1 MGIDRRRVKRA
12 TAPVAFSAVGAVVAT
27 GAFLYPGFDTADLDL
42 HDAGIWVT
50 QGSGGYVGHLN
61 HESQILD
68 GGFRPPVEDFQLH
81 QEGATALMLDP
92 ASGALTGIDTA
103 AMAAGDQVMMPA
115 AQDFSLG
122 GGVISANNPEEGTVF
137 AGTADPEPEFST
149 EEPLYEAEGGVA
161 STTTLSGQVLVAD
174 LAADEIVRFGA
185 EGTEPASGL
194 VERGRDAL
202 DGLAELAEPQ
212 LVAVGDR
219 AVVVDAGLGTVIWSG
234 HSVQDDRLLGA
245 VPQPTGPQ
253 SGEIALSTP
262 RELLAVDL
270 SDGQVR
276 SLPLVPPEDP
286 SAGSTTPAGSSAEA
300 GATAP
305 VRVGDCVHAAS
316 AVTGHYLQDCPGQGQ
331 DQIVPIP
338 DLTGWSNLVFRVN
351 RSQVVLNDT
360 DSGTSWMVLDQ
371 MKVVSNWD
379 DLEPPKGEGEEE
391 EEESDEVTQQTALPE
406 RQEENRPP
414 VAVDDSFGVRPG
426 RTTQLP
432 VLFNDSDPDGDVLT
446 ASLDSEQPSVGTVQE
461 IIDGVGL
468 QIVVPESASGRAQV
482 TYLADDGRGGTDS
495 AQISL
500 RVVPDSEN
508 TAPTQERTPVLRVP
522 AGESVTSQV
531 LTDWIDPDGDDL
543 QLVGALAEEPDSV
556 RIRPDGHLTFQ
567 DNTGEPGRKELA
579 ISVSDGRESTEG
591 KIQIE
596 VLERGSVHPPITQA
610 DHVTVQAGQD
620 ITFSPLENDTDPL
633 GGQLRLA
640 HVGAAAN
647 AELDYSTAGGTVAWY
662 SETPG
667 TYYVEYLAAND
678 YDSAPGL
685 IRVDVVEPEDGAGLP
700 VAVRDIALVP
710 AGGETLVNVLGND
723 TDPSGGV
730 LVVQGVG
737 DATAE
742 SGGPAPLKMAVEDLN
757 HIRVVDAG
765 GLTGPA
771 TFTYLVS
778 NAEGTSE
785 GEVTVIPLPEPEVMQ
800 PPVAVAD
807 TASVRVG
814 DVVTIDVLANDSH
827 PNQEELTLDPELDRQ
842 AAEGRGF
849 GFVSDGKVRFRAGSE
864 PGRSTLAYTV
874 RAPDGQEASAS
885 VDITV
890 TPMDRAANNPPVPTS
905 VSARALAGES
915 VVVPIPLDG
924 IDPDGDSVTL
934 QGVQSPPSQGA
945 VRMEK
950 GQLIYS
956 ASQAATGSDTFT
968 YAVTDRLG
976 AQATGTVTIGI
987 AQPLNTNH
995 SPVAL
1000 DDSVEVRTGRT
1011 FTTNVLAND
1020 ADPDGDEVT
1029 LVQDRFTSNMP
1040 EVPVDIVDGRV
1051 RVVTPEEEGYLN
1063 IGYTITDP
1071 SGATDTANLAIR
1083 VDDQAPLM
1091 PPVARDD
1098 LVGAEE
1104 INGRDQVSVS
1114 VLDNDEDPD
1123 GDVEDLE
1130 LGLEEAATA
1139 AGARVD
1145 GTNVVIPVQDAAQ
1158 VVMYTVTD
1166 IDGGVGRAF
1175 VFVPGNDHRAPWLT
1189 TSEPLRIVAGEEL
1202 RVDLTD
1208 HIGVREDRAPRLT
1221 GDSAASASPAS
1232 AAFTVSSATEVRFTA
1247 PADYAG
1253 GASVSVTVTDG
1264 ETGSDPNG
1272 LVSTLSIPIQVE
1284 PRPEENNPP
1293 SVRSSAMQVEQGG
1306 DAVTLDLA
1314 PLASDP
1320 DGDQLTFTRGE
1331 VGGELAADLQGTEL
1345 TVTPSTNAERGT
1357 TGTVAFSVGDGEAD
1371 PVSAQITV
1379 DIVGTSRALPRAL
1392 DDSVPD
1398 ARSGE
1403 PVTVRVLENDV
1414 NPFEGDGP
1422 LAVTGAQVTTGEG
1435 TATTDG
1441 TAVTVTPGADYS
1453 GRMQVSYTI
1462 QDITDDP
1469 SREVQGN
1476 ITVVVKGRPG
1486 APGVPRIESVGD
1498 QTVELSWAAPPD
1510 NGDPITGYTVTDS
1523 TTGRTQDCAT
1533 TACSITDLTNAVEH
1547 RFSVTATNSVGES
1560 DPSSSSAP
1568 AIPDVRPEQPAA
1580 PTATAE
1586 DGTVALQWT
1595 PPENRGSAITDYRVQ
1610 MTPAPAGGSLRS
1622 VGAGTSLTWDGL
1634 TNGMSY
1640 QFRVQAVNQAEEPSE
1655 WSGWS
1660 VAATPAGKP
1669 FAPGT
1674 PSAVRDESAVDGGV
1688 ARVSWAAADDNGAAL
1703 QDYTVTAHG
1712 GGESLTR
1719 TVSPGA
1725 TSLNWSG
1732 LNKST
1737 AYSFSVV
1744 ATNAKGASPSSGR
1757 SATVTPYGR
1766 PGAISGL
1773 TTKATG
1779 SNQQLDISFS
1789 GAASNGSP
1797 VSYQYNLGGGWSS
1810 LGTSTSDTISV
1821 PSNGSSYQLTVRAT
1835 NAAGSGTSQT
1845 VATEVAYGPFNMPAI
1860 QATSQ
1865 KGTVKFTWSP
1875 TNVTTI
1881 GNGRSVTVTPRVN
1894 SSTVDNNGSHTTA
1907 RTRASTKYTMSLQ
1920 VCVTGTS
1927 ECKTVTKSATSQR
1940 IPDPTVTISQG
1951 GDASENGECATGR
1964 YTGCRL
1970 TVKSFKDFDPGPFTY
1985 VCNALTSRT
1994 NPEHIQFDEYTAVAD
2009 ANGNTSDVAA
2019 RCIAHEGH
2027 AQIWVTVPELGIE
2040 SNRLQ
2045 APGALVAD

>member
-1 MGIDRRRVKRA
+1 MGNDRRRLKRA
-12 TAPVAFSAVGAVVAT
+12 TAPVAFSAIGAVVAT

-50 QGSGGYVGHLN
+50 HHGGGYVGHLN
-61 HESQILD
+61 HESHILD

-103 AMAAGDQVMMPA
+103 AMVAGDQVMMPA
-115 AQDFSLG
+115 TQDFALG
-122 GGVISANNPEEGTVF
+122 DGVISVNNPEEGTVF
-137 AGTADPEPEFST
+137 AGTADPAPQISA
-149 EEPLYEAEGGVA
+149 EEPLYETEGGVA
-161 STTTLSGQVLVAD
+161 STTSMDGEVLVAD
-174 LAADEIVRFGA
+174 LAAEEIVRFGTEGA
-185 EGTEPASGL
+185 EPSAGL
-194 VERGRDAL
+194 VETGRESL
-202 DGLAELAEPQ
+202 DGLAGLAEPQ
-212 LVAVGDR
+212 VVAVGDR
-219 AVVVDAGLGTVIWSG
+219 AVVVDPESGTVSWSG
-234 HSVQDDRLLGA
+234 RTVQDERLVGA
-245 VPQPTGPQ
+245 VPQPSGPQ

-262 RELLAVDL
+262 QELLAVDL
-270 SDGQVR
+270 SGGQIR
-276 SLPLVPPEDP
+276 SLPLVPPEDL
-286 SAGSTTPAGSSAEA
+286 SAGSTTPAGASQDA
-300 GATAP
+300 GATGP
-305 VRVGDCVHAAS
+305 VRVGACVHAAS
-316 AVTGHYLQDCPGQGQ
+316 AVTGHYLQDCAGEAQ

-338 DLTGWSNLVFRVN
+338 ELTGGSQLVFRVN
-351 RSQVVLNDT
+351 RGHVVLNDT
-360 DSGTSWMVLDQ
+360 ASGTTWMVLDQ
-371 MKVVSNWD
+371 MKVVANWD
-379 DLEPPKGEGEEE
+379 DLEPPKGEGEEKD
-391 EEESDEVTQQTALPE
+391 EESDEVTQETALPE

-446 ASLDSEQPSVGTVQE
+446 ASLDGEQPSVGTVQE

-468 QIVVPESASGRAQV
+468 QIVVPESASGRSQV
-482 TYLADDGRGGTDS
+482 TYVADDGRGGADS
-495 AQISL
+495 AQVSL

-508 TAPTQERTPVLRVP
+508 TAPTQERIPVLRVP

-556 RIRPDGHLTFQ
+556 RVRPDGHLTFQ
-567 DNTGEPGRKELA
+567 DNTGEAGRKELA
-579 ISVSDGRESTEG
+579 ITVSDGRESAEG
-591 KIQIE
+591 KIQVE

-640 HVGAAAN
+640 HVGPVAQ
-647 AELDYSTAGGTVAWY
+647 AELDYSTAGGSVSWY

-737 DATAE
+737 SATSEA
-742 SGGPAPLKMAVEDLN
+742 GAPAPLKMAVEDLN

-765 GLTGPA
+765 GLAGPA

-807 TASVRVG
+807 AATVRVG

-827 PNQEELTLDPELDRQ
+827 PNQEQLTLVPELDRQ
-842 AAEGRGF
+842 AAEGQGI
-849 GFVSDGKVRFRAGSE
+849 GFVSDGTVRFRAGGE
-864 PGRSTLAYTV
+864 PGRATLAYTV

-885 VDITV
+885 VDITLA
-890 TPMDRAANNPPVPTS
+890 PMDRESNNPPVPTS
-905 VSARALAGES
+905 VSSRVLAGES
-915 VVVPIPLDG
+915 VVVPLPLDG

-934 QGVQSPPSQGA
+934 QGVQSPPSQGS

-950 GQLIYS
+950 GQLVYT
-956 ASQAATGSDTFT
+956 ASEAATGSDSFT
-968 YAVTDRLG
+968 YAVADRLG

-995 SPVAL
+995 PPVAL
-1000 DDSVEVRTGRT
+1000 DDAVEVRTGRT

-1029 LVQDRFTSNMP
+1029 LVQDRFTSNQP

-1051 RVVTPEEEGYLN
+1051 RVVTPETEGFLN

-1071 SGATDTANLAIR
+1071 SGATDTANLSIR
-1083 VDDQAPLM
+1083 VDEEAPLM

-1104 INGRDQVSVS
+1104 INGREQVSVS

-1123 GDVEDLE
+1123 GAVEDLE
-1130 LGLEEAATA
+1130 LGVDEAASA

-1145 GTNVVIPVQDAAQ
+1145 GTNVVIPVEDAAQ

-1175 VFVPGNDHRAPWLT
+1175 VFVPGNDHRAPWLST
-1189 TSEPLRIVAGEEL
+1189 GEPLRIVAGEEL
-1202 RVDLTD
+1202 RVDLTE
-1208 HIGVREDRAPRLT
+1208 HIGVREGRAPRLT
-1221 GDSAASASPAS
+1221 GDSAASATPAS
-1232 AAFTVSSATEVRFTA
+1232 AAFTVASATEVRFTA

-1253 GASVSVTVTDG
+1253 GASVNVTVTDG
-1264 ETGSDPNG
+1264 ESGSDPNG
-1272 LVSTLSIPIQVE
+1272 LVSTLSIPVRVE

-1293 SVRSSAMQVEQGG
+1293 TVRSSSMQIEQGG
-1306 DAVTLDLA
+1306 DPVTLDLA
-1314 PLASDP
+1314 PLASDA
-1320 DGDQLTFTRGE
+1320 DGDELTFTRGE
-1331 VGGELAADLQGTEL
+1331 VGGEVAAALQGTEL
-1345 TVTPSTNAERGT
+1345 TVTPSTNAQRGT
-1357 TGTVAFSVGDGEAD
+1357 TGTVAFSVSDGEAD
-1371 PVSAQITV
+1371 PVSAQIAV
-1379 DIVGTSRALPRAL
+1379 DIVGTSRELPRAL

-1403 PVTVRVLENDV
+1403 PVTVQVLENDV
-1414 NPFEGDGP
+1414 NPFEGEGP
-1422 LAVTGAQVTTGEG
+1422 LTVTGAQVTTGEG
-1435 TATTDG
+1435 SAATDG

-1462 QDITDDP
+1462 QDLTDDP
-1469 SREVQGN
+1469 TREVQGN

-1486 APGVPRIESVGD
+1486 VPGVPRIESVAD
-1498 QTVELSWAAPPD
+1498 QTVELSWGAPPD
-1510 NGDPITGYTVTDS
+1510 HGDPITGYTVTDT
-1523 TTGRTQDCAT
+1523 TTGRSQECAS

-1547 RFSVTATNSVGES
+1547 RFAVTATNSVGES
-1560 DPSSSSAP
+1560 DPSASSMP
-1568 AIPDVRPEQPAA
+1568 AIPDVRPEQPAP
-1580 PTATAE
+1580 PTAGAG
-1586 DGTVALQWT
+1586 DGAVALQWT
-1595 PPENRGSAITDYRVQ
+1595 PPENRGSAISDYRVQ

-1622 VGAGTSLTWDGL
+1622 AGAGTSLAWDGL
-1634 TNGMSY
+1634 NNGMAY
-1640 QFRVQAVNQAEEPSE
+1640 QFRIQAVNQAQEPSE

-1660 VAATPAGKP
+1660 MAATPAGKP

-1688 ARVSWAAADDNGAAL
+1688 VRVSWAAADDNGAAL
-1703 QDYTVTAHG
+1703 RDYTVTAHG
-1712 GGESLTR
+1712 GGSTQTR
-1719 TVSPGA
+1719 TVSAGS
-1725 TSLNWSG
+1725 TSVNWTG
-1732 LNKST
+1732 LNTST

-1744 ATNAKGASPSSGR
+1744 ARNAKGASPSSGR
-1757 SATVTPYGR
+1757 SAAVTPYGR
-1766 PGAISGL
+1766 PGAITGL
-1773 TTKATG
+1773 TTEATG
-1779 SNQQLDISFS
+1779 SDRQLDISFS

-1797 VSYQYNLGGGWSS
+1797 VTYQYNVGGGWSS
-1810 LGTSTSDTISV
+1810 LGSATSGTISV
-1821 PSNGSSYQLTVRAT
+1821 PANGSSYQLTVRAT
-1835 NAAGSGTSQT
+1835 NDAGAGTSQT
-1845 VATEVAYGPFNMPAI
+1845 VATQVAYGPFAMPTI
-1860 QATSQ
+1860 QATPQ
-1865 KGTVKFTWSP
+1865 QGTVKFTWSP
-1875 TNVTTI
+1875 TSASSI
-1881 GNGRSVTVTPRVN
+1881 GNGRSVTVTPTVN
-1894 SSTVDNNGSHTTA
+1894 SSTVDNNGSYTTA
-1907 RTRASTKYTMSLQ
+1907 RTRAATNYTMTLK

-1927 ECKTVTKSATSQR
+1927 TCDTVTKSATSVR
-1940 IPDPTVTISQG
+1940 IPDPSVSISRG
-1951 GDASENGECATGR
+1951 GSAADYARCSTGEFTDCW
-1964 YTGCRL
+1964 L
-1970 TVKSFKDFDPGPFTY
+1970 TNKTFSNFDPGTTIRYTCTAIRSSATGQPGGVFTFGDY
-1985 VCNALTSRT
+1985 SVTVDSSGSATQNNT
-1994 NPEHIQFDEYTAVAD
+1994 N
-2009 ANGNTSDVAA
+2009 
-2019 RCIAHEGH
+2019 CIAHDGH
-2027 AQIWVTVPELGIE
+2027 RQIWLDLTSHGIE
-2040 SNRLQ
+2040 SNRIQ
-2045 APGALVAD
+2045 GPGD